1 MNKETQKIL
10 KQVYSCPEP
19 KRKSAFLEALRPRNI
34 SMPEF
39 VLMQVA
45 YIRKIV
51 WVLAFAILGT
61 ALICAW
67 RDSGNTERMIA
78 TLLPFA
84 AAAAVIETQRS
95 YACQTAEMEAATRF
109 SLRSMVFAKML
120 IMGSVFL
127 GLFIIVTPIIAV
139 TSELSLIA
147 TATHILVPYL
157 ITMIICLN
165 IERTKAGRNNMYLSI
180 AVAAGVSICVIMAG
194 ANIVMMI
201 TKLSEHLFIL
211 ITILLLVVTAFECRK
226 TINKVEAFA

>member
-19 KRKSAFLEALRPRNI
+19 KRKRAFLEMLMPRNI

-45 YIRKIV
+45 YIRKSV
-51 WVLAFAILGT
+51 WVLAFVILGA

-78 TLLPFA
+78 ALLPFA
-84 AAAAVIETQRS
+84 AAAAAIETQRS
-95 YACQTAEMEAATRF
+95 NACQMAEMEAATRF

-120 IMGSVFL
+120 IMGIAFL

-139 TSELSLIA
+139 TLESSLIV

-157 ITMIICLN
+157 VTMIICLN
-165 IERTKAGRNNMYLSI
+165 TEHTKVGRSNMYLSV